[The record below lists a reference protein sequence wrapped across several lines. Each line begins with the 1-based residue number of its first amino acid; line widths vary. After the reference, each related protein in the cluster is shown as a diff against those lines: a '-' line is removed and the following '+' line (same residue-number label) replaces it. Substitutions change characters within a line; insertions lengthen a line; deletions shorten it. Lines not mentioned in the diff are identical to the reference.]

1 MSEKEAGFQEIE
13 HMADVEIKVWGD
25 DLNALF
31 IQAAKGMYH
40 LSQIREEDNS
50 QTTRSRTFSV
60 TGMDTESLLVAFLNE
75 ILFYLET
82 ERIAFQKLDLEFQG
96 NDRLQAQLEGTIVK
110 ELNRDIKAV
119 TFHNLE
125 IQELDTGWQVR
136 IVFDV

>member
-13 HMADVEIKVWGD
+13 HTADVEIKVWGD

-40 LSQIREEDNS
+40 LSQIRKEENK
-50 QTTRSRTFSV
+50 QITRSRSFSV

-75 ILFYLET
+75 VLFYLET
-82 ERIAFQKLDLEFQG
+82 ERIAFQEFDLEFQG
-96 NDRLQAQLEGTIVK
+96 NGRLQAQLEGTIVK

>member
-13 HMADVEIKVWGD
+13 HTADVEIKVWGG

-40 LSQIREEDNS
+40 LSQVRKEENR
-50 QTTRSRTFSV
+50 QTTRSRSFSV
-60 TGMDTESLLVAFLNE
+60 KGMDPESLLVAYLNE
-75 ILFYLET
+75 VLFYLET
-82 ERIAFQKLDLEFQG
+82 ERIAFQEFDLEFQG
-96 NDRLQAQLEGTIVK
+96 KGRLQAQLEGAVVK
-110 ELNRDIKAV
+110 DLNREIKAV